1 MISSSTLSVFFTESS
16 LHTSFH
22 RYSITAT
29 ERGTKPP
36 LLKQVEHKG
45 VAVISKFDSS
55 SSKHQ
60 MNVMLPEAQTV
71 IRSVLMCML
80 IPHTS
85 HRLYLKDGWWSFR
98 SCILSGCR
106 SRVWAFPPSP
116 PSWLCRKKKKD
127 VMSKDGCETT
137 YSPAGGLLVNHKSLA
152 VGCVLS
158 CHRWSFILKRSM
170 INIYKIDLF
179 VYLMWPT
186 TCDRAHQFLER
197 CLKVN
202 TENHKRPSSQPQLS
216 TAAFRWSSCL
226 SFLHTGF
233 IFWPAV
239 CGSPFYTICGQRE
252 LARREL
258 GS

>member
-1 MISSSTLSVFFTESS
+1 
-16 LHTSFH
+16 
-22 RYSITAT
+22 
-29 ERGTKPP
+29 
-36 LLKQVEHKG
+36 
-45 VAVISKFDSS
+45 
-55 SSKHQ
+55 
-60 MNVMLPEAQTV
+60 MLPELQTV
-71 IRSVLMCML
+71 IRSVLMCTL
-80 IPHTS
+80 IP
-85 HRLYLKDGWWSFR
+85 HRLYLKDGCWSFR

-116 PSWLCRKKKKD
+116 KKRD
-127 VMSKDGCETT
+127 VMSKDGSGCETT

-158 CHRWSFILKRSM
+158 CHRWSFILKHSM

-179 VYLMWPT
+179 IYLMWPT

-197 CLKVN
+197 CLQVN

-239 CGSPFYTICGQRE
+239 CGSPFYTICGHWE

>member
-116 PSWLCRKKKKD
+116 PSWLCKKKKRMWW
-127 VMSKDGCETT
+127 VKMGVKPRTHR
-137 YSPAGGLLVNHKSLA
+137 LVD
-152 VGCVLS
+152 
-158 CHRWSFILKRSM
+158 
-170 INIYKIDLF
+170 Y
-179 VYLMWPT
+179 
-186 TCDRAHQFLER
+186 
-197 CLKVN
+197 
-202 TENHKRPSSQPQLS
+202 LS
-216 TAAFRWSSCL
+216 T
-226 SFLHTGF
+226 T
-233 IFWPAV
+233 
-239 CGSPFYTICGQRE
+239 SP
-252 LARREL
+252 
-258 GS
+258 